1 MENSEPKLSKSELA
15 ALDLM
20 IAYMQDNNQTQ
31 LGGFISSV
39 VNAVTS
45 AASFVADVAVDAAT
59 AVADAAVVSAN
70 AVADAAVV
78 SANAV
83 AGAATGVASA
93 ATAVADA
100 AVAVA
105 NTDFVQDVAKDAVK
119 AAVVAVVASLATEQD
134 KGDLNEIENAA
145 KLMREEVEPQLT
157 LENLIKIGLTQNL
170 EFSFLVSQ

>member
-1 MENSEPKLSKSELA
+1 MESNEPKLSKSELA

-59 AVADAAVVSAN
+59 AVADAAVVSAT

-78 SANAV
+78 SATAV
-83 AGAATGVASA
+83 AGVATDAAKGVASA

-105 NTDFVQDVAKDAVK
+105 STDFVQDVAKDAVK
-119 AAVVAVVASLATEQD
+119 AAVVAVVSSLATEQD
-134 KGDLNEIENAA
+134 KSDLNEVEKAA

-157 LENLIKIGLTQNL
+157 LENLIKIRNHY
-170 EFSFLVSQ
+170 SK